1 MIALLGKREIRPT
14 AFSFL
19 RRWLSGWKNS
29 ELILSHTT
37 NQLHF
42 DKQLL
47 HNFTLDKDIMIHY
60 TINMPARS
68 GCGLIN
74 PESKLFLAVINEETT
89 SEHIN

>member
-1 MIALLGKREIRPT
+1 MVDRDKQYPFMIILLGNREIRPT

-29 ELILSHTT
+29 EVILSHTT

-47 HNFTLDKDIMIHY
+47 HNFILDINIRIHN
-60 TINMPARS
+60 TTNMPARS

-74 PESKLFLAVINEETT
+74 AEALLGGYK
-89 SEHIN
+89 

>member
-1 MIALLGKREIRPT
+1 MIILLRKREIRPT

-29 ELILSHTT
+29 EVILSHIV

-47 HNFTLDKDIMIHY
+47 HNVTLDRNILIQN
-60 TINMPARS
+60 TTNMPARS

-74 PESKLFLAVINEETT
+74 AEGLLGGYE
-89 SEHIN
+89 

>member
-1 MIALLGKREIRPT
+1 MIGLLRKREIRPT

-29 ELILSHTT
+29 EVILSHTT

-47 HNFTLDKDIMIHY
+47 HNFTLDRDIVIHY
-60 TINMPARS
+60 TTNMFARS

-74 PESKLFLAVINEETT
+74 
-89 SEHIN
+89 SEDLLGGYK

>member
-29 ELILSHTT
+29 KVILSHTT

-42 DKQLL
+42 DKQLV
-47 HNFTLDKDIMIHY
+47 HNFTLDRDIMIHY
-60 TINMPARS
+60 TTNVPQCHVRLWTDKCRS
-68 GCGLIN
+68 
-74 PESKLFLAVINEETT
+74 SSWRV
-89 SEHIN
+89 

>member
-1 MIALLGKREIRPT
+1 MIALLRKREIWRT

-29 ELILSHTT
+29 DFSHTT

-47 HNFTLDKDIMIHY
+47 HSATMDRNSMIDN
-60 TINMPARS
+60 TTNTPARS

-74 PESKLFLAVINEETT
+74 VEALLGGYE
-89 SEHIN
+89 